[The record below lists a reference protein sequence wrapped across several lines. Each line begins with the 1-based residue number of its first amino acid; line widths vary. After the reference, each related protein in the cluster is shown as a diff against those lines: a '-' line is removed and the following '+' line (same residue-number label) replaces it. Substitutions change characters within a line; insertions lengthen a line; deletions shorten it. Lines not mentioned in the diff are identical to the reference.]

1 MKRNKFML
9 FAAFTALL
17 LSGCGKSG
25 RPSFGD
31 NEFPVATIGTQSTE
45 LQAAYPAT
53 IKGVQDVELKEHTH
67 SVSHTDANVTGTV
80 SVPIPAHTHT
90 VIIGSHTHTL
100 NNHTHKQQ

>member
-53 IKGVQDVELKEHTH
+53 IKGVQDVEIRPK
-67 SVSHTDANVTGTV
+67 VSGFITRVAVQEGQRVGRGQVLFTIDNET
-80 SVPIPAHTHT
+80 
-90 VIIGSHTHTL
+90 
-100 NNHTHKQQ
+100 